1 MPERGAMDFSPALI
15 LEAETRIRPHILETP
30 LSRDER
36 LQAFLKWENQQRTGS
51 FKIRGALNKV
61 LALSPAERAAGLV
74 AASAGNHG
82 QGVAYAARLTQSQA
96 VIFVPQHAV
105 AAKVEAIRA
114 LGAEVRQ
121 VPGGYAEAE
130 STAMRWAAQEGKTW
144 ISPYNDPLVIAGQ
157 GTLGAETLRQLPTED
172 LCWLVPVGGG
182 GLLTGIGAALE
193 MYGVRGTILG
203 VQAQASPFVHHL
215 FHYGHQQAEDR
226 PTLADGLSGAIEADA
241 ITVPLLRRYA
251 SDILLVSEEEIA
263 QAIAYAWRVHGQIV
277 EGSAAVG
284 LAALLSG
291 RVRRRPAVVILSGG
305 NIQPQVH
312 QQILSSFPG

>member
-1 MPERGAMDFSPALI
+1 MDFSPALI
-15 LEAETRIRPHILETP
+15 LEAETRIRPYLLETP
-30 LSRDER
+30 VSWDEH

-61 LALSPAERAAGLV
+61 LSLLPAGRVAGLV

-105 AAKVEAIRA
+105 PAKVEAIQK
-114 LGAEVRQ
+114 LGAEVRK

-130 STAMRWAAQEGKTW
+130 ATAMHWAVQEGKTW

-157 GTLGAETLRQLPTED
+157 GTLGWETLRQLAIQD

-193 MYGVRGTILG
+193 MQHTRGTILG
-203 VQAQASPFVHHL
+203 VQAEASPFVHHL
-215 FHYGHQQAEDR
+215 YHYGHQQAEDR
-226 PTLADGLSGAIEADA
+226 PTLADGLRGAIEADA

-251 SDILLVSEEEIA
+251 DDILLVSEEEIA
-263 QAIAYAWRVHGQIV
+263 YAIAYAWRVHHQIV

-284 LAALLSG
+284 LAALLG
-291 RVRRRPAVVILSGG
+291 GKVKMRPVVVILSGG

-312 QQILSSFPG
+312 EQILQSFPE